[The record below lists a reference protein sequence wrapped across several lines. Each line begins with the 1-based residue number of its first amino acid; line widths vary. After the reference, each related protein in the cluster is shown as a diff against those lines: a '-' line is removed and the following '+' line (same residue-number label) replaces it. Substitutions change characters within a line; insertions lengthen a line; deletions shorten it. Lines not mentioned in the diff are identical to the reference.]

1 MGLMRRMRALFR
13 RERLSADLD
22 EELQFHL
29 AMREQLNAREGMP
42 RAEARADAVRRFGNI
57 IRLREMMREIDLFML
72 PETIWQDARF
82 AVRMLMQ
89 HPAFSTIAVL
99 TLALGIGANTA
110 IFSVIDA
117 VMLRPLPVED
127 QQHLVIL
134 SWSAHRKLRFKGHS
148 DYGDCDDRNDCSFS
162 VPFFKTLRAQAHSFS
177 NMAAFAGAMEVDLSG
192 NGPASIAHG
201 LYVSGEFFSTLGV
214 KSILGRPL
222 GDADDTASAP
232 PAIVLDYSYWKRAF
246 GGDASAVGQT
256 VRIDGND
263 ALVVGVADPRFTGL
277 TPGKTEDFFMPLAL
291 ADRVRGTWW
300 GSGGRLGDPGNL
312 WVMVAARLKP
322 EVSLAQ
328 AQTEASAIFQAE
340 VLRDG
345 FGDQASAP
353 AIRLLPGRAGLDGES
368 SQLASMLD
376 MVMIAVGFVLMIACA
391 NVAGLILAR
400 SANRRRE
407 LAVRQALGARRSRIA
422 RQLLTESILLS
433 GAGAALGV
441 LAAVWGV
448 EVIAKLISSGSD
460 EPFPFVIKPDWRVL
474 AFTTAV
480 TLATGIFSGLAPAF
494 RSVRAD
500 LTRPLREKDSTLPGG
515 THRGHRYR
523 FGDALVVGQVALSIV
538 VLAGAGLLVRTL
550 HNLQSLNPGFDTQN
564 ILLFGINPTIAGYKD
579 RQTVQLY
586 RDLQQRFAALPGV
599 MSASY
604 SEDALVSR
612 SWSADD
618 VHLDGAPPKTNVNTA
633 TLAVGPDFFSTMHI
647 PVLGGRVF
655 STVDF
660 SSAVETHAAKAAAE
674 EAAGK
679 ARKGSAAPPA
689 PNEGG
694 SSAWTRAAPVPVLIN
709 QAFAREF
716 FPHQNPVGKHMGDP
730 QYDEPAQGPQPGFRI
745 VGVVGDTKY
754 RDLRR
759 EIGPTMFVPL
769 VHNVAHFELRTAANP
784 DDLVNSARRI
794 VTQADRNLPLFDV
807 RTQMQQIEQTLY
819 QERLLSRLSSF
830 FAVLALVLACLGLY
844 GLLSYEVAR
853 RTRELGIRM
862 ALGAQRR
869 DLMRL
874 VLRQG
879 TLLLLIG
886 GAAGVC
892 ASLGATHFMVTMLY
906 GVHPTDPLTL
916 ISVVVLLAL
925 VALAA
930 CYVPARRAMSVDPMV
945 ALREE

>member
-42 RAEARADAVRRFGNI
+42 RAEARADAVRRFGNVT
-57 IRLREMMREIDLFML
+57 RLREMMREIDLFTL

-89 HPAFSTIAVL
+89 HPAFSIIAIL

-134 SWSAHRKLRFKGHS
+134 SWTAHQKLKFKGHS
-148 DYGDCDDRNDCSFS
+148 DYGDCDRNDCSFS
-162 VPFFKTLRAQAHSFS
+162 VPFFKTLRAQTHSFS
-177 NMAAFAGAMEVDLSG
+177 SMAAFAGAMEVDLSG

-201 LYVSGEFFSTLGV
+201 LYVSGDFFSTLRV
-214 KSILGRPL
+214 KAILGRPL
-222 GDADDTASAP
+222 GDGDDTASAP
-232 PAIVLDYSYWKRAF
+232 PAIVLDYGYWKRAF
-246 GGDASAVGQT
+246 GGDASAVGRT

-263 ALVVGVADPRFTGL
+263 ALVVGVADRRFTGL

-300 GSGGRLGDPGNL
+300 RSGDRLGDPGNV
-312 WVMVAARLKP
+312 WVTIAARLKP

-340 VLRDG
+340 VLRSG

-353 AIRLLPGRAGLDGES
+353 ALRLLPARAGLDGES

-376 MVMIAVGFVLMIACA
+376 LIMIAVGFVLMIACA

-422 RQLLTESILLS
+422 RQLLTESVLLS

-441 LAAVWGV
+441 LAAVWGADI
-448 EVIAKLISSGSD
+448 IAKLISSGSD
-460 EPFPFVIKPDWRVL
+460 QPFAFVVKPDWRVL

-500 LTRPLREKDSTLPGG
+500 LTPPLREKDSTLPGG
-515 THRGHRYR
+515 AHRGRRYR

-550 HNLQSLNPGFDTQN
+550 HNLRSLNPGFDAQN
-564 ILLFGINPTIAGYKD
+564 VLLFGINPTIAGYKD
-579 RQTVQLY
+579 SQTVQLY
-586 RDLQQRFAALPGV
+586 RDLQHRFSALPGV
-599 MSASY
+599 LSASY

-612 SWSADD
+612 SWSGGD
-618 VHLDGAPPKTNVNTA
+618 VHLDGAPPKTNANTA

-647 PVLGGRVF
+647 PILGGRVF
-655 STVDF
+655 SAGDF
-660 SSAVETHAAKAAAE
+660 SSAVETHAAKTAAE
-674 EAAGK
+674 EAASR
-679 ARKGSAAPPA
+679 ARKGAVAPPA
-689 PNEGG
+689 PNEGV

-716 FPHQNPVGKHMGDP
+716 FPHENPVGKHMGDP
-730 QYDEPAQGPQPGFRI
+730 QYDEPAQGPQPGFLI

-754 RDLRR
+754 QDLRR
-759 EIGPTMFVPL
+759 EIGPTMYVPL
-769 VHNVAHFELRTAANP
+769 VGNIAHFELRTAANP
-784 DDLVNSARRI
+784 DDLVNSVRSI

-807 RTQMQQIEQTLY
+807 RTQTQQIEQTLY

-830 FAVLALVLACLGLY
+830 FAVLALALACLGLY

-869 DLMRL
+869 DLMRF

-879 TLLLLIG
+879 ALLLLIG
-886 GAAGVC
+886 AAAGVC
-892 ASLGATHFMVTMLY
+892 ASLGATHFMVKMLY